1 MDITPLV
8 AADRPLI
15 QAYGDG
21 AFRIQGQ
28 QHAGSLILFRD
39 QVLPWSGDVSAE
51 GLAPV
56 LAVADAIEILVIG
69 CGSSMT
75 LVPAE
80 LRQALRDHGIV
91 PEPMDTGAGC
101 RTWNVLLTEDRR
113 VAAALVAV

>member
-21 AFRIQGQ
+21 AFRILGQ
-28 QHAGSLILFRD
+28 QHAGSLIL
-39 QVLPWSGDVSAE
+39 LPNGVHRWSGDLSAE

-56 LAVADAIEILVIG
+56 LAVSETVEMLLIG
-69 CGSSMT
+69 CGPSMT
-75 LVPAE
+75 LVSPD
-80 LRQALRDHGIV
+80 LRQTLREHGIV
-91 PEPMDTGAGC
+91 SEPMDTGAAC

>member
-1 MDITPLV
+1 MDITPVV

-21 AFRIQGQ
+21 AFRIQGR
-28 QHAGSLILFRD
+28 QHAGSVILLRD
-39 QVLPWSGDVSAE
+39 QIVPWSGDLTAE

-56 LAVADAIEILVIG
+56 LAAATEIEILVIG
-69 CGSSMT
+69 CGTAMN
-75 LVPAE
+75 LVPSD
-80 LRQALRDHGIV
+80 LRQVLRDHGIV

-101 RTWNVLLTEDRR
+101 RTWNVLLAEDRR